1 MSVVQGRPVE
11 PGPVVMGQAIPEP
24 VQTAYVTAP
33 MQQHAYKADAG
44 PRKPRRFFD
53 PCPVPWDE
61 TPTRRCVRYLL
72 AAMIVLALL
81 AGAAYLLY
89 SFVRDEEECSSMNN
103 DRAACEASSRC
114 RWYGDGSRR
123 NSHNGENCAQT

>member
-1 MSVVQGRPVE
+1 MSVVQGRPIE
-11 PGPVVMGQAIPEP
+11 PGPVVMGQALPEP
-24 VQTAYVTAP
+24 VQATYVTP
-33 MQQHAYKADAG
+33 PIQQNVYKADG
-44 PRKPRRFFD
+44 LPRKPRTLLD

-61 TPTRRCVRYLL
+61 TPTRRCVRYLV

-89 SFVRDEEECSSMNN
+89 SFVRDEEECSSMND
-103 DRAACEASSRC
+103 DRQACEANSRC
-114 RWYGDGSRR
+114 RWYGDSRR